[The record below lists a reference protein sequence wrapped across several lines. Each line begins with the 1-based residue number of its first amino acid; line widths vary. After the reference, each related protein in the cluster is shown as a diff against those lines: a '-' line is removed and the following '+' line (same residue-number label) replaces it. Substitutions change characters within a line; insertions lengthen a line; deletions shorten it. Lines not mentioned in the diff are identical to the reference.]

1 MNTRSSGVRGA
12 RRLVFTGPGQGE
24 IEQFDLPAPA
34 PHQVLVRATRTLVSA
49 GTEVKGFQGLAPSG
63 PHRFPVRPGYSFVGV
78 VEQVGAVVT
87 AVQPGDRVATQKGHA
102 SHALVDLSERP
113 AGKTGHRAPEY
124 LQVVPAGL
132 TDEQATFAVLGSVA
146 MHGVRKAAVALDESV
161 VVMGQGV
168 VGQLTLQLARLAGGR
183 PVIGVDLVA
192 TRLAAARANGADAV
206 INAATEDVIAAV
218 ERITGGRGVDIGC
231 ECTNTPRTFPTL
243 LRIAAVGGR
252 IVIVGSLPGTVE
264 ISLFD
269 ELQRKELTIIGAFQ
283 PSAPL
288 LPHHTFPWTQ
298 SRNRLG
304 ILELIAAGRLKVDN
318 LITDVVSAT
327 EAPAAFARLAH
338 GPAAWLGVILDWE
351 RA

>member
-12 RRLVFTGPGQGE
+12 RRLVFTGPGRGE
-24 IEQFDLPAPA
+24 MERFDLPAPA

-49 GTEVKGFQGLAPSG
+49 GTEVKGFQGIAPSG
-63 PHRFPVRPGYSFVGV
+63 PHRFPVRPGYSFVGI
-78 VEQVGAVVT
+78 VEQVGAAVT
-87 AVQPGDRVATQKGHA
+87 AVRAGDRVATQKGHA
-102 SHALVDLSERP
+102 SHALVDLRERA
-113 AGKTGHRAPEY
+113 AGKTGQRAPEY

-146 MHGVRKAAVALDESV
+146 MHGVRKAATALDESV

-168 VGQLTLQLARLAGGR
+168 VGQLALQLARLAGGR
-183 PVIGVDLVA
+183 PVIGVDLVDE
-192 TRLAAARANGADAV
+192 RLNTARANGADAV

-218 ERITGGRGVDIGC
+218 ERITAGRGVDVGC

-243 LRIAAVGGR
+243 LRMAGVGGR

-269 ELQRKELTIIGAFQ
+269 ELQRKELTVIGAFQ

-318 LITDVVSAT
+318 LITDMMPAA
-327 EAPAAFARLAH
+327 EAPAVFARLAQ
-338 GPAAWLGVILDWE
+338 GPAEWVGVILNWE
-351 RA
+351 R